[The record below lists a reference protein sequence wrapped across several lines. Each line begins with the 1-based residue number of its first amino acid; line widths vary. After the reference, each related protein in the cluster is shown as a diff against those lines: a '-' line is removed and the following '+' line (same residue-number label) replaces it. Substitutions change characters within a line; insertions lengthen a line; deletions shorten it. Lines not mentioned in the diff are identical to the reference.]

1 MYPKEQLQLATV
13 LSQIDKQPAQN
24 TKVDFSF
31 NVRKHSM
38 KIDGPFYATM
48 DTAATEAKRLAAI
61 GYDGVYSL
69 EGSWDPFL
77 PLVLASEH
85 APELDIATGIAVAF
99 PRNPS
104 HIAYQAWDL
113 QKFSKGKFSLGI
125 GSQIKAH
132 IEKRFGIEFDPPA
145 TRMREYIQAV
155 KAFFNCW
162 QNDERLNFQGK
173 YYRHTLMTPMF
184 NPGPNPYGPP
194 PIMLGALGPK
204 MTEVAGEVADG
215 LIVHP
220 FNSMAF
226 IEDETLPAVDRG
238 LAKSA
243 RSRRDFILQVN
254 AIVITAETKEA
265 RKAAEKSVKDLLGF
279 YASTPA
285 YKPPMAAVGYGELQP
300 ELNALSKAGKWDEMA
315 ACIDDDFVDAFAT
328 RGKPEE
334 IAAKLKEKYGAYT
347 DRLAIYAPYA
357 APDAMWKTIIAELKT
372 P

>member
-1 MYPKEQLQLATV
+1 
-13 LSQIDKQPAQN
+13 
-24 TKVDFSF
+24 
-31 NVRKHSM
+31 M
-38 KIDGPFYATM
+38 KIDGPFYAQM
-48 DTAATEAKRLAAI
+48 SGAAEEAKRLAGI

-69 EGSWDPFL
+69 EGSWDPFF
-77 PLVLASEH
+77 PLALASEH

-113 QKFSKGKFSLGI
+113 QTFSKGKFSLGI

-132 IEKRFGIEFDPPA
+132 IEKRFGVEFSPPA
-145 TRMREYIQAV
+145 ARMREYILAV
-155 KAFFNCW
+155 KAFFDCW
-162 QNDERLNFQGK
+162 QNGSKLNFEGK

-184 NPGPNPYGPP
+184 NPGPNEYGVP

-220 FNSMAF
+220 FNSMPFLEEKA
-226 IEDETLPAVDRG
+226 LPAVKLG
-238 LAKSA
+238 LEKSG
-243 RSRRDFILQVN
+243 RSMDDFCLQVN
-254 AIVITAETKEA
+254 AIIITGETEEQYQ
-265 RKAAEKSVKDLLGF
+265 AAEKSVKDLLGF

-285 YKPPMAAVGYGELQP
+285 YAPPMAAVGLGDLQP
-300 ELNALSKAGKWDEMA
+300 KMNALSKQGKWDELA
-315 ACIDDDFVDAFAT
+315 NHVDDHFVDAFCT

-334 IAAKLKEKYGAYT
+334 IAGKLKQKYGAYA

-357 APDAMWKTIIAELKT
+357 APDSMWKRIISDLKALK
-372 P
+372 